1 MSHFLLKWDEER
13 VFARYYADLEKLT
26 VSDSPLISLWS
37 NHLKRVTAGDH
48 LWIICVI
55 DGEIF
60 LSGHLLVDKVLNPNK
75 AKQRQGASDLHPDKY
90 NAVSLSENAE
100 LMQSR
105 CLTEVAAYL
114 RFLSSSGKDRLR
126 FKEDG
131 KLVPQQLRTMRELT
145 PESADILEG
154 IWYDDEDEE
163 AENILPEIKEQFAD
177 LEHRLEV
184 EAASVAFAIAQ
195 LESEGWQVESV
206 EAQKIGYDLH
216 CMQGDRSLHV
226 EVKGTSG
233 EDQLFIITANELTQA
248 KSDSEFVLFLVTK
261 ALESNPS
268 LHCFT
273 GQELVAS
280 FSFDPLQYR
289 ASKRA

>member
-1 MSHFLLKWDEER
+1 MAHFLYLWKPER
-13 VFARYYADLEKLT
+13 VAFTQQDLKERNLG
-26 VSDSPLISLWS
+26 L
-37 NHLKRVTAGDH
+37 NHIAGGQLKRVSPDDH
-48 LWIICVI
+48 LWIVSVYE
-55 DGEIF
+55 GN
-60 LSGHLLVDKVLNPNK
+60 LWLAGHIHVDKVLN
-75 AKQRQGASDLHPDKY
+75 ASEAEAYLGRSDLYESEFHAVTRPDEVEPFEILDVHGIASELHF
-90 NAVSLSENAE
+90 NSL
-100 LMQSR
+100 
-105 CLTEVAAYL
+105 T
-114 RFLSSSGKDRLR
+114 GKDRL
-126 FKEDG
+126 KIEDDG
-131 KLVPQQLRTMRELT
+131 SITAYQLQTMRELT

-163 AENILPEIKEQFAD
+163 TEDVLPEIKEQFAN

-184 EAASVAFAIAQ
+184 EAASVEFSIAQ

-216 CMQGDRSLHV
+216 CKQGDQSLHV

-233 EDQLFIITANELTQA
+233 EEQSFIITANEFAQA
-248 KSDSEFVLFLVTK
+248 KSDPDFILFLVTK

-268 LHCFT
+268 LHRFT

-289 ASKRA
+289 ACKKT